1 MNNQNFQKSEEYEA
15 YEPWLGKSTLLAS
28 GPRWHKL
35 RKLVTPGFHFSILEN
50 FIPIF
55 EEHAMTLT
63 NKYKMIG
70 NKCVDVFPINALF
83 TADVIAGN
91 TLLNPQSN
99 QFIFLLFIIET
110 SMGTRINAQTSETEY
125 TTAVHEY
132 VLPTSTSHICT
143 TL

>member
-99 QFIFLLFIIET
+99 QFIFYCLSQKLQWEQESMPKHQKLSTQLL
-110 SMGTRINAQTSETEY
+110 SMSMF
-125 TTAVHEY
+125 
-132 VLPTSTSHICT
+132 LPT
-143 TL
+143 

>member
-91 TLLNPQSN
+91 TLPYLTQSSVKSIY
-99 QFIFLLFIIET
+99 FFIIYHRNFN
-110 SMGTRINAQTSETEY
+110 GNKNQCPNIRN
-125 TTAVHEY
+125 
-132 VLPTSTSHICT
+132 
-143 TL
+143 